1 MSIEN
6 GTLIQPETIEV
17 RLFDKDFEPTTELA
31 KAIFR
36 VTLYYD
42 EQGNVTNTFR
52 ELSLTGFLNS
62 PQLRA

>member
-1 MSIEN
+1 MVIESEKPS
-6 GTLIQPETIEV
+6 QAATIEV
-17 RLFDKDFEPTTELA
+17 RLFDKEFEPTTNLET
-31 KAIFR
+31 AIFR

-62 PQLRA
+62 PQLRG

>member
-1 MSIEN
+1 MNMEN
-6 GTLIQPETIEV
+6 GTSSQPATIEV

-31 KAIFR
+31 NAIFR

-42 EQGNVTNTFR
+42 EQGNVINTFR

-62 PQLRA
+62 PQLRV

>member
-6 GTLIQPETIEV
+6 GMSSQPAVIEV
-17 RLFDKDFEPTTELA
+17 RLFDKEFEPTTNLET
-31 KAIFR
+31 AIFR

-62 PQLRA
+62 PQLRG